1 MPSDQ
6 TSPSAAQSLPSAR
19 LLSLDV
25 FRGITIAAMVIVNNP
40 GSWSNVYPPLLHA
53 EWHGLTP
60 TDLVF
65 PFFVFI
71 VGVCVPLSLKKYLP
85 GAADAE
91 APRGSVYGRIVRRSA
106 LIFFISLIVLHGFPF
121 TAEAFRNIRIPGVLQ
136 RIALCY
142 LFTACIYLNLRV
154 RGQSL
159 VMAGLLIGYWLLMTL
174 VPAPGFEAGDL
185 SKEGSLASWID
196 RTLLAGHIY
205 KPEYDPEGLLST
217 LPAIASCLT
226 GLLAG
231 QWLLTSRERLDKA
244 SGLFGFGILSAL
256 AGLLWSLTF
265 PINKPLWTSSYVLV
279 TTGLALLLLGLCY
292 WLIDI
297 KSKVAWSKPFQILGV
312 NALAIFVLTGIAGD
326 VMGYF
331 QVAAGG
337 DKTVSIKTWMYDSLF
352 SQWLAPKNASLA
364 WAMSY
369 LLVWFVVAVVLYR
382 RRILLRV

>member
-1 MPSDQ
+1 MRSRD
-6 TSPSAAQSLPSAR
+6 TSSSVSATQLPGR

-25 FRGITIAAMVIVNNP
+25 FRGITVAGMVIVNNP

-85 GAADAE
+85 GATDAE
-91 APRGSVYGRIVRRSA
+91 VPRGSVYGRIVRRSA

-121 TAEAFRNIRIPGVLQ
+121 TVEAFRTIRIPGVLQ
-136 RIALCY
+136 RIAICY

-159 VMAGLLIGYWLLMTL
+159 FMAGLLIGYCLLMSL
-174 VPAPGFEAGDL
+174 VPAPGFAAGDL
-185 SKEGSLASWID
+185 SKGGNLASWID

-217 LPAIASCLT
+217 LPAIATCLS

-231 QWLLTSRERLDKA
+231 QWLLTTRDRPAKA
-244 SGLFGFGILSAL
+244 CGLFGFGILSAL

-331 QVAAGG
+331 QVTAGG
-337 DKTVSIKTWMYDSLF
+337 DRTVSVKTWLYESLF

-364 WAMSY
+364 WAASY
-369 LLVWFVVAVVLYR
+369 LLVWFIVAVVLYR
-382 RRILLRV
+382 RRIFLRV